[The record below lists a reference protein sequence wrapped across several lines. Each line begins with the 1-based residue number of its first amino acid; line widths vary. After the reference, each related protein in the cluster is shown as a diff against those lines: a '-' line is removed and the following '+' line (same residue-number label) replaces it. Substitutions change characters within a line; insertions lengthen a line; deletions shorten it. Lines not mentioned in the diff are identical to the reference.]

1 LAQADRCIARGV
13 TANEANMH
21 AYKDLRE
28 FLSVLG
34 QQRQLLRI
42 QIRFGSNLIWR
53 LRPAL

>member
-1 LAQADRCIARGV
+1 
-13 TANEANMH
+13 MH